1 MRAKFSEEVLSDR
14 DNAEMASIMRA
25 CVHCGFCN
33 ATCPTYQLR
42 GNELDGP
49 RGRIYLVK
57 SLLEDDGVGE
67 STQTHL
73 DRCLTC
79 RACETTCPSGVNYSR
94 LVELARPLVDKKVD
108 RGRVDKIKRWLIR
121 LIVPYPRRFA
131 AVLFLPQLLK
141 RALPRVLNELIPAKE
156 NLLPT
161 QKQSNHQT
169 KMILLDGCVQ
179 QNTGSNIN
187 AAAKDI
193 FDCLGVQLLSNS
205 ASGCCGAVSY
215 HLGEIEEA
223 KHFARQNID
232 AWTEA
237 LNTGAQA
244 VVSTS
249 SGCTVMLKEYASL
262 LRDDLDY
269 AARAKRVTEL
279 VRDPAEV
286 LDVDLLGEFYQVPSS
301 PRIAFHPP
309 CTQQH
314 GLGVSHH
321 VRGCLKAVG
330 FELTKVSDEHLCCGS
345 AGTYSLLQP
354 KLSSELLD
362 RKIAALG
369 GDAPSAIASANIG
382 CLLHLRRRAPT
393 PVVHWLELIRPHRL
407 GGR

>member
-1 MRAKFSEEVLSDR
+1 MRTDIDPQLLTDPDVKVSEEVL
-14 DNAEMASIMRA
+14 RA

-33 ATCPTYQLR
+33 ATCPTYLLT
-42 GNELDGP
+42 GNELEGP
-49 RGRIYLVK
+49 RGRIYLIKNV
-57 SLLEDDGVGE
+57 LENGIKASHKTIEHIDN
-67 STQTHL
+67 
-73 DRCLTC
+73 CLGC
-79 RACETTCPSGVNYSR
+79 LACETTCPSGVNYSR

-108 RGRVDKIKRWLIR
+108 RGRIDKIKRWLIC

-156 NLLPT
+156 NLLPA

-179 QNTGSNIN
+179 RNTGSNIN

-215 HLGEIEEA
+215 HLGQIEEA

-269 AARAKRVTEL
+269 AARAERVTEL

-286 LDVDLLGEFYQVPSS
+286 LDVGLLGESYQVPSS

-321 VRGCLKAVG
+321 VRGV
-330 FELTKVSDEHLCCGS
+330 
-345 AGTYSLLQP
+345 
-354 KLSSELLD
+354 
-362 RKIAALG
+362 
-369 GDAPSAIASANIG
+369 
-382 CLLHLRRRAPT
+382 
-393 PVVHWLELIRPHRL
+393 
-407 GGR
+407 